1 MIDSLIDS
9 VVDIGLLII
18 GKNPGERLNARLNW
32 LQMIRPAAVQAY
44 FLSRTRKRKIGKNI
58 SGFSFFCCRAF
69 KMVRERLG
77 RKYHRTFDLN
87 YQLIVW
93 LAEKEP
99 VSYLYKVS
107 DI

>member
-1 MIDSLIDS
+1 MIDWLIDS

-77 RKYHRTFDLN
+77 RKYHRTLDLN

>member
-1 MIDSLIDS
+1 MIDWLIDS

-77 RKYHRTFDLN
+77 RKYNRTFDLN

>member
-1 MIDSLIDS
+1 MIDWLIDS

-87 YQLIVW
+87 CQSMVYGWRKKSQ
-93 LAEKEP
+93 
-99 VSYLYKVS
+99 
-107 DI
+107 

>member
-1 MIDSLIDS
+1 MIDWLIDS

-77 RKYHRTFDLN
+77 RKYYRTFDLN

>member
-1 MIDSLIDS
+1 MIDWLIDS

-77 RKYHRTFDLN
+77 RKYQRTFDLN
-87 YQLIVW
+87 YLLLEL
-93 LAEKEP
+93 LAEKEL

>member
-1 MIDSLIDS
+1 MIDWLIDS

-87 YQLIVW
+87 YKLIVW

>member
-1 MIDSLIDS
+1 
-9 VVDIGLLII
+9 
-18 GKNPGERLNARLNW
+18 
-32 LQMIRPAAVQAY
+32 
-44 FLSRTRKRKIGKNI
+44 
-58 SGFSFFCCRAF
+58 
-69 KMVRERLG
+69 MVRERLG

>member
-1 MIDSLIDS
+1 MIDWLIDS

-77 RKYHRTFDLN
+77 RKYHRTFDLK